1 LVLCHRICS
10 AAALLSL
17 LFLSAVPSAEEHRFS
32 SLFAQAEFHSAE
44 TASKQQREEFPLGA
58 QAIGLCSASRCRS
71 RRVEEHK
78 LSICAAPIRQKSA
91 NRSYLLRVFVSK
103 NRAGLLGQNEPR
115 EEE

>member
-1 LVLCHRICS
+1 MRDHRMR
-10 AAALLSL
+10 
-17 LFLSAVPSAEEHRFS
+17 FGFVPSDLPRSCASFIAFS
-32 SLFAQAEFHSAE
+32 FRGPVSRGTQIFQSVRPAEFHSAE

-91 NRSYLLRVFVSK
+91 NRSYLL
-103 NRAGLLGQNEPR
+103 
-115 EEE
+115 